1 MSFTRLTALAVSM
14 TRTSSSSSVPTTV
27 RRSASQAWRWR
38 IMLVTAVVS
47 FGVLAAVQAFVGRF
61 YVVPSSSME
70 PTLQGCTDCPESN
83 DRIVVDKLA
92 YRFGD
97 PQPGDVAVFDG
108 TESWHSGFSSPRS
121 NNRFLRGVQ
130 NVGSA
135 IGVVAPDANSFVKRV
150 IAIEGQTVQC
160 MPGDP
165 GVLVDGRVIVEPYLA
180 DPPAHRVDGPGGAQ
194 ECGGGYFGPVT
205 VPQGHVWVM
214 GDNRTNSLDSR
225 AYLGDPQ
232 QGTVPVD
239 NFIGKVRGIFLPL
252 DRFGGLE

>member
-1 MSFTRLTALAVSM
+1 MCTTGSVDTMRRRVSKIWFCDN
-14 TRTSSSSSVPTTV
+14 SS
-27 RRSASQAWRWR
+27 
-38 IMLVTAVVS
+38 
-47 FGVLAAVQAFVGRF
+47 
-61 YVVPSSSME
+61 
-70 PTLQGCTDCPESN
+70 
-83 DRIVVDKLA
+83 VDKLA

-165 GVLVDGRVIVEPYLA
+165 GVLVDGRIIAEPYLA
-180 DPPAHRVDGPGGAQ
+180 DPPAHRVDGPGG
-194 ECGGGYFGPVT
+194 V
-205 VPQGHVWVM
+205 
-214 GDNRTNSLDSR
+214 
-225 AYLGDPQ
+225 
-232 QGTVPVD
+232 
-239 NFIGKVRGIFLPL
+239 
-252 DRFGGLE
+252 